1 MFPGKGVKTNP
12 ACSRPLTICSTVSAC
27 PLNWPGTGEA
37 VENGSAAAWPTAVRD
52 DFAEFVLAVHD
63 SGLDLWI
70 IADGQIRLGNK
81 SGTRDRAEACLAW
94 IIAQKNGPIISFSR
108 LVAGADTPWEAV
120 GKPALARLQ
129 APGIP

>member
-1 MFPGKGVKTNP
+1 MLSKKFERSSPF
-12 ACSRPLTICSTVSAC
+12 SIL
-27 PLNWPGTGEA
+27 
-37 VENGSAAAWPTAVRD
+37 AADWPTAVRD

-108 LVAGADTPWEAV
+108 LVAGADTLGGSRKTRA
-120 GKPALARLQ
+120 GAFASARLFED
-129 APGIP
+129 ISN